1 MDLNEDIPF
10 CLECRKEIPPKTMVF
25 RLNEEYLSLTDPF
38 VVVHLECLLGFYH
51 ERKNDEQVIEKA
63 QTSDGDYIWKG
74 KKYKTLADFKL
85 AQKEDE
91 ILDLKRELKSELE
104 EKYKN
109 IRVSYK
115 DKKKTLDRILKL
127 DNEEV

>member
-1 MDLNEDIPF
+1 MNLDVDIPW
-10 CLECRKEIPPKTMVF
+10 CIECRKEIAPSTLTF
-25 RLNEEYLSLTDPF
+25 ELDAESLFLTEPF
-38 VVVHLECLLGFYH
+38 VVIHLHCLIKFYH
-51 ERKNDEQVIEKA
+51 DKKHDEQVNEKA

-74 KKYKTLADFKL
+74 KKYKTLADFKM
-85 AQKEDE
+85 AQKQDD
-91 ILDLKRELKSELE
+91 IIDLKCELKNELE

-127 DNEEV
+127 EGV

>member
-1 MDLNEDIPF
+1 MDLNKEIPF
-10 CLECRKEIPPKTMVF
+10 CIECRKEIPPKTMVF

-38 VVVHLECLLGFYH
+38 VVVHLDCLLEFYH
-51 ERKNDEQVIEKA
+51 HKKHDEQVIEKA

-74 KKYKTLADFKL
+74 NKYKTLADFKV
-85 AQKEDE
+85 AQKQDE
-91 ILDLKRELKSELE
+91 ILGLKHELKIELE

-109 IRVSYK
+109 IRVSYQ

-127 DNEEV
+127 EGV